1 MREITFH
8 EVGMENFGPYIEPM
22 VLTFENDK
30 LTLITGPNGIGKTM
44 SLEAIPFTLYGET
57 CKKAKGDDVVNTR
70 VGRNC
75 HTWVKLSINSDDY
88 IVDRYHKYTKLQ
100 NTVTIR
106 KNGEEPY
113 KKGHREVLPEIERL
127 ICSKKSF
134 TNTLMFGQ
142 KVKDFFT
149 DLVDSDKKEI
159 FRKILDLDI
168 YTNWYKEADNDLK
181 EIEKKLQSLLEQVGI
196 DRGILSD
203 IEIQIG
209 ILFKQMNQFKE
220 AQKERVANAKKALE
234 DNQRL
239 MEQWQNSRRELDGK
253 DSDVQ
258 ALQDQI
264 TDVEQQISHH
274 ENEMKNNVMKLN
286 SSRDA
291 KLSEVRLAANT
302 ASQNNVKQ
310 HRDTYDMFLERHDAV
325 IKKLADEELE
335 ARQAITDNQAAISSI
350 ETEKRIIQNT
360 IDELNNSLEISD
372 GVCPTCLRDIDDACR
387 EHLEKEHLEQVNRY
401 HTFEQ
406 DQKKI
411 EKSQETCQTLLN
423 KISKNQSQQ
432 SEQFVDSKKELQR
445 EERQVEQEIQEKV
458 NATIEK
464 VNELARSEADK
475 IERDYSEYVKN
486 LREKLNGLK
495 TTKKEVSD
503 TAKKLEEIDSTLT
516 ALENERIRFER
527 DIKLAEEDKYDA
539 SQLAAYQ
546 MRNQELEQSIK
557 EMGEG
562 VIELQKEQQLSE
574 FWKKAWSPTGIP
586 SMLIDES
593 IPFMNEKVSEY
604 LDKLT
609 NGRYLVSFDTLAAT
623 KAGEFRDK
631 ISVNVLD
638 THTRANSRIQLSG
651 GQTRIVDIAT
661 ILTLGDLQSSIQ
673 SVKINILL
681 FDEIFDSLDEENI
694 GFVSNILSQL
704 KVGKCIYLISH
715 TQVDQ
720 LEADEV
726 LELK

>member
-22 VLTFENDK
+22 ILTFENNK
-30 LTLITGPNGIGKTM
+30 LTLITGPNGIGKTI

-75 HTWVKLSINSDDY
+75 HTWVKFSINADDY

-113 KKGHREVLPEIERL
+113 KKGHREALPEIERL
-127 ICSKKSF
+127 ICSKQSF

-181 EIEKKLQSLLEQVGI
+181 EIQAKLQSLLEQIGI
-196 DRGILSD
+196 DKGILGD
-203 IEIQIG
+203 IETQID
-209 ILFKQMNQFKE
+209 ILFKQMNQFEETK
-220 AQKERVANAKKALE
+220 KERVTNAKKALE

-239 MEQWQNSRRELDGK
+239 MEQWQNSRKELEGK
-253 DSDVQ
+253 PSDVQ
-258 ALQDQI
+258 GLQSQI
-264 TDVEQQISHH
+264 NDVEQQISHH
-274 ENEMKNNVMKLN
+274 ENELNNNILKLT

-291 KLSEVRLAANT
+291 KISEIRLAANT
-302 ASQNNVKQ
+302 ALQTAVKK
-310 HRDTYDMFLERHDAV
+310 HRDTYDILLERHDAI
-325 IKKLADEELE
+325 IKELADEESE
-335 ARQAITDNQAAISSI
+335 ARQVMTDNRAKISQY
-350 ETEKRIIQNT
+350 ETEMRICQKT
-360 IDELNNSLEISD
+360 INDLNNSLEIED
-372 GVCPTCLRDIDDACR
+372 GVCPTCLRDIDDECR
-387 EHLEKEHLEQVNRY
+387 DHLVKERGNEVNRY
-401 HTFEQ
+401 HEFEHE
-406 DQKKI
+406 QKKI
-411 EKSQETCQTLLN
+411 EKSQETCQVLLN
-423 KISKNQSQQ
+423 QIAESQSKQ
-432 SEQFVDSKKELQR
+432 SEQFVSAKKELQR
-445 EERQVEQEIQEKV
+445 EEKQSEQEIQERV
-458 NATIEK
+458 NETIEK
-464 VNELARSEADK
+464 INTLAGNEANK
-475 IERDYSEYVKN
+475 IKLDYSEYIKN

-495 TTKKEVSD
+495 ATEEEVSA
-503 TAKKLEEIDSTLT
+503 TAKKLKEIDSTL
-516 ALENERIRFER
+516 AGLENERIRFER
-527 DIKLAEEDKYDA
+527 DIKLAEEEKYDKT
-539 SQLAAYQ
+539 QLASYQ
-546 MRNQELEQSIK
+546 MRKKELKKSIK
-557 EMGEG
+557 EMGDG
-562 VIELQKEQQLSE
+562 TKELQKDQELSE

-604 LDKLT
+604 LERLT

-623 KAGEFRDK
+623 KKGEFRDK

-661 ILTLGDLQSSIQ
+661 ILTLGDLQSNIQ
-673 SVKINILL
+673 DVKINILL

-704 KVGKCIYLISH
+704 KIGKSIYLISH

>member
-1 MREITFH
+1 MRQIVFH
-8 EVGMENFGPYIEPM
+8 EVGMENFGPYIDPM
-22 VLTFENDK
+22 ILTFENDK

-44 SLEAIPFTLYGET
+44 ALEAIPFTLFGET

-75 HTWVKLSINSDDY
+75 HTWVKFSVDADNYL
-88 IVDRYHKYTKLQ
+88 VDRYHKYTKLQ

-106 KNGEEPY
+106 KNLEDPY
-113 KKGHREVLPEIERL
+113 LKGHREVLPEIEKL